1 MPLVDIV
8 SGIVW
13 LSFAS
18 ADSPCCETGY
28 AVRSYGYC
36 LTRWQPAC
44 FARGRY
50 GGTGTPSTAWL
61 TGGRPRFYIALL
73 FGRIRCGMN
82 AGLTSLHGFPSTSHW
97 KGRLLDGSQPVPGR
111 KAMGAPGC
119 SGEAQRPWHD
129 RNDSSPSHAAANSRQ
144 PLSQLQRDHR
154 HECERNDYEE
164 APAFH

>member
-44 FARGRY
+44 FARVDMVAPAHR
-50 GGTGTPSTAWL
+50 A
-61 TGGRPRFYIALL
+61 RPGSPEIGRFYIALL